1 MDKHTHISMYI
12 CEHTHTHTDIAFWV
26 HTRIRVIRQNILYKK
41 CITWNMY
48 TQNIHTGSL
57 LWGAFPCTYN
67 KYLTLEMT
75 DPPPPPP
82 PTKKREKQHVK
93 QDNKKKKTE
102 EEENTLH
109 AAPASEENQDLDS
122 DSPPPQSGHS
132 HWERFC
138 DSGSDTWCHPQWC
151 LHNPAWSIHP
161 GSHQMGGHFPRT
173 FCTLKQAIFI
183 QTVRQVR
190 QNKSLCI

>member
-1 MDKHTHISMYI
+1 MYPQNTHRQSVMRFFPVYI
-12 CEHTHTHTDIAFWV
+12 LQALNFG
-26 HTRIRVIRQNILYKK
+26 N
-41 CITWNMY
+41 
-48 TQNIHTGSL
+48 
-57 LWGAFPCTYN
+57 
-67 KYLTLEMT
+67 
-75 DPPPPPP
+75 DPPPPPNLP
-82 PTKKREKQHVK
+82 LIKARIQHVK
-93 QDNKKKKTE
+93 QDNKKKKKE

-109 AAPASEENQDLDS
+109 SAPASEENQDSDS

-161 GSHQMGGHFPRT
+161 GSHQMDGHFPRT

-190 QNKSLCI
+190 QNKSLCV